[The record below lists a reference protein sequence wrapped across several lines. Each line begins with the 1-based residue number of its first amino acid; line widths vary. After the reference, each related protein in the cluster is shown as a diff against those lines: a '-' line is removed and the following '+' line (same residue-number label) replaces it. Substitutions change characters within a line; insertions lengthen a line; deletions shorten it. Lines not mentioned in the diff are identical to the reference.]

1 MKHGPK
7 HYSLVGLQIVVSLV
21 LMALFLSLYKYT
33 ERLLI
38 NQCDEVASRD
48 MERMQL
54 TIQREML
61 QVESATQ
68 ALAALEFG
76 NGTNIPTDSAVIYRA
91 LENFIDAMP
100 PSITGAIIGFEDGV
114 LPEYEAKWGF
124 IPLVR
129 HVGDEYIRY
138 QLGGVRD
145 IRTIHDWYRETK
157 RLDCKRWAEPQ
168 LAEEGEVI
176 CGYCLPLHNSEG
188 RLIGVLEVDFSLDI
202 LSKEVCS
209 IRSYPNSMPLVVSDD
224 KELTILMSEDH
235 ELVLNETMNSM
246 LARQG
251 LHLESSI
258 RQSVANHL
266 NARHHIRQGGF
277 NDTHDV
283 FFYHM
288 PEPHTGWTI
297 QMTCPAEDVTE
308 ALMALKLRMSIIA
321 GTIIGLLVLVALT
334 YMRRENNS
342 QQHA

>member
-7 HYSLVGLQIVVSLV
+7 HYSLVTLQMVVALV
-21 LMALFLSLYKYT
+21 LLALFLSLYKYT
-33 ERLLI
+33 EGLLE
-38 NQCDEVASRD
+38 NQCDEMASRD

-68 ALAALEFG
+68 ALAALEFD
-76 NGTNIPTDSAVIYRA
+76 NGKAIPTDSAVIYRA
-91 LENFIDAMP
+91 LEHFIDAMP

-129 HVGDEYIRY
+129 HVGGEYIRY

-176 CGYCLPLHNSEG
+176 CGYCLPLHDAKG
-188 RLIGVLEVDFSLDI
+188 HFIGVLEVDFSLDM

-209 IRSYPNSMPLVVSDD
+209 IRSYPNAIPLVISDD
-224 KELTILMSEDH
+224 KELTILMSEDR
-235 ELVLNETMNSM
+235 EMVLTESMNSM
-246 LARQG
+246 LAKQG
-251 LHLESSI
+251 LHLETSI
-258 RQSVANHL
+258 RQSVSNHQH
-266 NARHHIRQGGF
+266 ARHHIRQGGF

-308 ALMALKLRMSIIA
+308 ALTALKVRMSVIA
-321 GTIIGLLVLVALT
+321 VTIIGLLILVALT
-334 YMRRENNS
+334 YMRREND
-342 QQHA
+342 